1 MRIEIINEAKRFLTE
16 YLQGKTCDY
25 EITHPWRKDVQFIIL
40 HSLRVH
46 SYTLKIMGN
55 EFCGITEEDRMII
68 EMSAILHDIGKAEVR
83 EGHAKYSS
91 EIVGRWLNSN
101 VHIVSKVK
109 NVEKLLRIIETH
121 SDKDSKE
128 DDICSSILKDA
139 DTLDEIGA
147 LSIFMASNQ
156 IDRHSPF
163 FFNELLERTKNF
175 EINYCNRQMLKLNTT
190 YGRKLLEGKRSFIE
204 MFNSQLAL
212 ELEGTSEI
220 YELNK

>member
-1 MRIEIINEAKRFLTE
+1 MGAEIINEAKKYLIE
-16 YLQGKTCDY
+16 YLEGKTCDY
-25 EITHPWRKDVQFIIL
+25 EVTHPWRKDSQFTIL

-46 SYTLKIMGN
+46 SYALKIIKN
-55 EFCGITEEDRMII
+55 EFCGIAEEDKLII
-68 EMSAILHDIGKAEVR
+68 EMAAMLHDIGKIEVR
-83 EGHAKYSS
+83 EGHAKHSS

-101 VHIVSKVK
+101 VNISSRVK
-109 NVEKLLRIIETH
+109 NVEKLLRIIEIH

-147 LSIFMASNQ
+147 LSIFMSSNQ
-156 IDRHSPF
+156 VDRHSPF

-175 EINYCNRQMLKLNTT
+175 EINYCNRQMLKLNTA
-190 YGRKLLEGKRSFIE
+190 YGRKILKDKIEFIE

>member
-1 MRIEIINEAKRFLTE
+1 MRVEIIKEAKKFLME

-55 EFCGITEEDRMII
+55 EFCGATEEDRLII
-68 EMSAILHDIGKAEVR
+68 EMAAILHDIGKAEVR
-83 EGHAKYSS
+83 EGHAKHSS
-91 EIVGRWLNSN
+91 EIVGKWLNGN
-101 VHIVSKVK
+101 VHIAIKVK
-109 NVEKLLRIIETH
+109 NVEKLLGIIETH
-121 SDKDSKE
+121 SDKESKE

-147 LSIFMASNQ
+147 LSIFMSANQ
-156 IDRHSPF
+156 VDRHSPF
-163 FFNELLERTKNF
+163 FFNELLERLKSF
-175 EINYCNRQMLKLNTT
+175 EIGYCDRQMLKLHTN
-190 YGRKLLEGKRSFIE
+190 YGRKLLKDKIEFIE

-212 ELEGTSEI
+212 ELEGTSGI
-220 YELNK
+220 YELNI